1 MTRETLRQ
9 TKNSFLKEVFNGPVT
24 GIESLVE
31 KFFKNRGIM
40 LTKDGRKAPA
50 FRHGDIRPC
59 PSARKIS

>member
-1 MTRETLRQ
+1 LRQ

-40 LTKDGRKAPA
+40 LTKLTLTFDKNGKVSETDYIFKRKES
-50 FRHGDIRPC
+50 I
-59 PSARKIS
+59 